1 MNIEQIECLL
11 TILDAGN
18 FSEAGERLNISQSA
32 VSKKIHA
39 LEKELGVEL
48 IDRKEKRGSLSETG
62 NLLIKQFFNII
73 EAYEEIKEKIETNK
87 KENANK
93 NRLKIIGVPAIKRYR
108 IIKLAC
114 AFAKEHPEVDLTI
127 EEQETDKIPL
137 MAKNTNYDLVFGAD
151 STIDQMYY
159 NKHYVLTD
167 NFMAAVHIKNPL
179 SRQDEIEFADLKD
192 MHFVLNGS
200 TSWMYRLCTQAC
212 NNAGFEPMI
221 IYTTTRPET
230 ALEFVHNS
238 VNSVYLGI
246 GRAITDTPSPFHKAL
261 TVLNSPKF
269 DFVFAWRKDKPLSP
283 IAKEFL
289 AFAEKNGYE

>member
-11 TILDAGN
+11 TILDTGN

-32 VSKKIHA
+32 VSKKIRA

-73 EAYEEIKEKIETNK
+73 EAYEEIKEKIETKNN
-87 KENANK
+87 ENASK

-114 AFAKEHPEVDLTI
+114 AFAKKHPEVELTI

-151 STIDQMYY
+151 TTIDHMYY
-159 NKHYVLTD
+159 NNHYVLTD
-167 NFMAAVHIKNPL
+167 TFMAAVNTKNPL
-179 SRQDEIEFADLKD
+179 SDRDEIAFADLKD
-192 MHFVLNGS
+192 MQLVLNGP
-200 TSWMYRLCTQAC
+200 TSWMYRMCTQAC
-212 NNAGFEPMI
+212 NKAGFEPKI

-246 GRAITDTPSPFHKAL
+246 GRAITDTPSPRHKVL

-269 DFVFAWRKDKPLSP
+269 DFVFAWRKDRPLSQ
-283 IAKEFL
+283 IAKDFL
-289 AFAEKNGYE
+289 VFAEESGYE